1 MLALLLLTMLR
12 HTQNAKNTWKNETSF
27 FAFRYK
33 EEMSV
38 ALCNQITLSFSDLFM
53 LQAACEDREDT

>member
-33 EEMSV
+33 AEEMSV
-38 ALCNQITLSFSDLFM
+38 G
-53 LQAACEDREDT
+53 RGV